1 MVSSSCPAISG
12 LSLLLFIRER
22 GLGGEER
29 GEGAREMKREEMAY
43 WKAGSRQENEPGLQP
58 KGAGGEAEEL

>member
-1 MVSSSCPAISG
+1 M
-12 LSLLLFIRER
+12 LLFIRER
-22 GLGGEER
+22 GLRGEER

-43 WKAGSRQENEPGLQP
+43 WKAGSRQENEPCLQP